1 VAPGALTEPEEA
13 DVARA
18 DVSRAIAAAY
28 EFEWGR
34 IVATLI
40 RITGDWSLAEDCAQD
55 AIELAIGRWTRE
67 GIPRNPGAWL
77 TTVAKNRALDRRR
90 RAVNEAAKL
99 REVAIMH
106 ELESWGTEPADEDI
120 QDDRLRLI
128 FTCCHPALTMEA
140 RVALTLRTVAGLT
153 TAEIARAFLVP
164 EKTMAQRLL
173 RSKRKIRNAGIPYRV
188 PPARLL
194 ADRLCGV
201 LAVLYLLFTEGYSAS
216 SGERLVRDG
225 LASEAIRVARA
236 LVQLMPDEPEARG
249 LLALMLL
256 QHSRRDAR
264 AGAGGELLTLEE
276 QDRSLWDR
284 SAIAE
289 GVAVLELAHV
299 GGEGGVYQLQAAI
312 AACHATAAAQDA
324 TDYGRIASLYHRL
337 ATSHP
342 SPIFTF
348 NYAIARGMSAGAAVG
363 LEEVNLVAESKALDG
378 YYLVP
383 AAQADF
389 LRRLGRTE
397 EAAERYREALSLVS
411 SGPEGRY
418 LERRLREV
426 SADS

>member
-77 TTVAKNRALDRRR
+77 TTVAKNRAVDRRR

-173 RSKRKIRNAGIPYRV
+173 RSKRKISNAGIPYRV

-194 ADRLCGV
+194 AERLGGV

-264 AGAGGELLTLEE
+264 VSVGGELLTLEE

-289 GVAVLELAHV
+289 GIAVLELARV

-337 ATSHP
+337 ALSHP
-342 SPIFTF
+342 SPVFTF
-348 NYAIARGMSAGAAVG
+348 NHAIARGMSAGAAVG
-363 LEEVNLVAESKALDG
+363 LEEVNVVAESKALDG

-411 SGPEGRY
+411 SDLERRY

-426 SADS
+426 GADS